1 MSADY
6 EAIRNSMLT
15 LAQSQWRLE
24 EAEEEMATAVKA
36 ETDRRNEA
44 FRRDQQQSAQSLAAK
59 DKLVAH
65 ASSLAK
71 DADVETSAVGD
82 ASVPSSEELQNSLEA
97 AELRWVS
104 VKTLAIAEKDRQDFS
119 KSALTRDL
127 KFWFWTALGAAS
139 VLTPTIAALIY

>member
-65 ASSLAK
+65 AS
-71 DADVETSAVGD
+71 
-82 ASVPSSEELQNSLEA
+82 VPSSEELQNSLEA

-139 VLTPTIAALIY
+139 VLAPTIAALIY